1 MSIENSM
8 KCTNSYFIDCDS
20 LLQNATGVF
29 TKCDNYFIT
38 KCYRSLLHNTSGFL
52 LQNVTVLLQNSTGIT
67 NFDNFITKCNSY
79 YKMWHLL
86 QIATVHMIMI

>member
-1 MSIENSM
+1 M

-38 KCYRSLLHNTSGFL
+38 KCYRSLLHNTL
-52 LQNVTVLLQNSTGIT
+52 LQNVTFTT
-67 NFDNFITKCNSY
+67 NCDCTHDIDIGDG
-79 YKMWHLL
+79 HP
-86 QIATVHMIMI
+86 